1 MAAAMAVSLRTV
13 TDTAQGLA
21 VEPGREEPTLKV
33 GRRVERGGG
42 GSGGSDETEKGRV
55 MRVARVRK

>member
-1 MAAAMAVSLRTV
+1 MLSESRVVAVLMAAAMAVSLRTL

-33 GRRVERGGG
+33 GGREAG
-42 GSGGSDETEKGRV
+42 GSGQSD
-55 MRVARVRK
+55 

>member
-1 MAAAMAVSLRTV
+1 MAVSLRTL

-33 GRRVERGGG
+33 GRRVESGGG
-42 GSGGSDETEKGRV
+42 GSGGSDGV
-55 MRVARVRK
+55 MRVRKAE